1 MEVIKEY
8 LKELKS
14 DLKNK
19 KGYKHIPNLLTLI
32 RFISPFFIIPFMLL
46 EKYTIAL
53 IFVVIAALTDL
64 IDGKLARK
72 YNCTSEMGRLMDA
85 VIDKFFA
92 VSILVPILKIDIVF
106 VIILVIEVLI
116 ALTNLIAQKQNKKP
130 KTLYIGK
137 VKTAFQSLFLS
148 ICYLSFVINIKSII
162 LYILFSIVI
171 VLELFTLITYIVK
184 NNKQCTS

>member
-1 MEVIKEY
+1 MKVIKEY
-8 LKELKS
+8 LKDLKS

-32 RFISPFFIIPFMLL
+32 RFISPFFIIPLMLL
-46 EKYTIAL
+46 EKYKFAL
-53 IFVVIAALTDL
+53 IIVILAALTDL
-64 IDGKLARK
+64 IDGKIARK

-92 VSILVPILKIDIVF
+92 VSLLIPILKINIIF
-106 VIILVIEVLI
+106 IIILVIEVLI

-148 ICYLSFVINIKSII
+148 ICYLSFVININYIV
-162 LYILFSIVI
+162 LYILFIVVI
-171 VLELFTLITYIVK
+171 ILELLTLFTYINK
-184 NNKQCTS
+184 NK